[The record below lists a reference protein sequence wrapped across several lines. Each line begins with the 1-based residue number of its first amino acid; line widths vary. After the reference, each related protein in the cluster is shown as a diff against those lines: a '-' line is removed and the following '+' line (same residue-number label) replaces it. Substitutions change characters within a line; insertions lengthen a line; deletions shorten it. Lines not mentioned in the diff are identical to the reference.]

1 MPTTRPPLYPACRC
15 DSSANLSE
23 EALVR
28 FAKLRLALFT
38 LLLVLSAPASA
49 AVELAFHSRE
59 LGGSFPHAFV
69 RMTGTVDAT
78 GEPVDIAYGFTA
90 TAVSPAILFGP
101 VRGEIFIENEARV
114 RSSDRQFRL
123 TLTDAQYRTV
133 LAVVEEW
140 RNRPQPSYSL
150 GGANCIHF
158 VAAVAAALGLQVE
171 LVPRLMR
178 RPRSFLIHQ
187 RALNAGR
194 VIPD

>member
-1 MPTTRPPLYPACRC
+1 MKNRDFLAAT
-15 DSSANLSE
+15 
-23 EALVR
+23 VR
-28 FAKLRLALFT
+28 
-38 LLLVLSAPASA
+38 LLLLAMLLLASPASA

-78 GEPVDIAYGFTA
+78 GEPIDVAYGFTA

-101 VRGEIFIENEARV
+101 VRGEIFVESEARV
-114 RSSDRQFRL
+114 RSSDRQFHL
-123 TLTDAQYRTV
+123 TLTDEQYRTV

-150 GGANCIHF
+150 SRANCIHF
-158 VAAVAAALGLQVE
+158 VAAVASALGLQVE

-178 RPRSFLIHQ
+178 RPRSFLVHQ
-187 RALNAGR
+187 RELNVGR
-194 VIPD
+194 VIPN